1 MRFLALVS
9 LALVAWACGRRGAES
24 TLPTDWMIAE
34 HGEATLSADGR
45 LEPLIVSTEPA
56 LIACVSAPPATDTS
70 QWQAIVSYSE
80 ALETATWT
88 APERRMAGTVCFA
101 APPLKLLPQRSLELC
116 LQLRDGYSGRQLAT
130 RCKALR
136 VLGES
141 LLYRTLRRDMVA
153 VLGAVQPSAENT
165 RVPALRALEERAKDS
180 GFPFLAFR
188 LRMIAA
194 FYLRR
199 EGGVEQTREAERL
212 LSELPAW
219 ITQPE
224 ASSWAAQA
232 AVERSTLALKAS
244 RLEDAWTEAK
254 EAERHFLRVASP
266 KAFSAA
272 NKQAE
277 ILARVGA
284 LTEARH
290 RLRAALDECQNSPC
304 EPLLLPSAES
314 TLAWWIAQD
323 PTATPEEIESALA
336 ILANAL
342 AADWPTVDEQL
353 EKANLY
359 INRAVLE
366 VRAGDSPEE
375 SLDQVQALIGNAQSA
390 RARELT
396 TWAILLA
403 ATQTL
408 EAGSAATASNLALEV
423 AASTEIPRVA
433 AWAWSLAARASRVL
447 GRSAEAAAAF
457 ERALDLHQYS
467 SSHRLGLEIPLGPGR
482 RADDYYRAARLAIER
497 DRPDAGWQMLQRLD
511 EAGLHHGDGRN
522 CSDSETDSR
531 VRRES
536 LLHQLVALDRPA
548 AAPRRAQREPIRR
561 AVLAE
566 LQEMARTGCG
576 WQRPPNSAP
585 EPQLRAFF
593 LDGEIFLLARSS
605 QGVIAL
611 ERRTAVDHSLLSQL
625 SAGAGIAELDDDA
638 WVELTEPLARALV
651 PSSLRTVGRQ
661 TLVAMYGPLQ
671 AVPLAALPLAGWS
684 REQPLW
690 FGDTT
695 TIVTRVVGAPPHEL
709 PTAGAARQPLFVID
723 PSANLPNAS
732 RAADLYAQLFPAAT
746 IVRRADATRRRI
758 LERVGDANWLHV
770 GAHGRYD
777 PAFPE
782 LSSLVTADGELSA
795 ADLIDHIDQLVMAN
809 LSACHSGRWPITAD
823 SGRYGLAGSLS
834 RQGVPWVVASRTTLG
849 DRLASAFNS
858 SFYRSLAGG
867 ASVPTAYNS
876 AMHQVRT
883 SFPASEWSAI
893 LLLGTADDARGG
905 QTSKLL
911 IPKRKEPAGAP
922 VSGALAPAGAGR

>member
-1 MRFLALVS
+1 MRLLALVS
-9 LALVAWACGRRGAES
+9 LALVASACGRHGAES
-24 TLPTDWMIAE
+24 TLPTDWVIAE
-34 HGEATLSADGR
+34 HEEATLSADGG
-45 LEPLIVSTEPA
+45 LEPLIVSSEPA
-56 LIACVSAPPATDTS
+56 LIACVSAPPTTDTS
-70 QWQAIVSYSE
+70 QWQAIVSYSD
-80 ALETATWT
+80 ALEAASWT

-101 APPLKLLPQRSLELC
+101 APPLELLPQRSLELC
-116 LQLRDGYSGRQLAT
+116 LQLRDSYSGRQLAP

-136 VLGES
+136 ALGKS
-141 LLYRTLRRDMVA
+141 LLYRALRRDMA
-153 VLGAVQPSAENT
+153 TVLGAIQPSAENT
-165 RVPALRALEERAKDS
+165 RVPALRALEERSKDS

-199 EGGVEQTREAERL
+199 EGGAEPTREAERL
-212 LSELPAW
+212 LKELPAW

-232 AVERSTLALKAS
+232 AVERSTLALKGS
-244 RLEDAWTEAK
+244 RLEEAWTEAK

-284 LTEARH
+284 ITEARH
-290 RLRAALDECQNSPC
+290 RLSTALDQCESSPC
-304 EPLLLPSAES
+304 EPLLLPSAKS

-323 PTATPEEIESALA
+323 PTATPKEIQSALA

-342 AADWPTVDEQL
+342 AADWPAVDEQL

-366 VRAGDSPEE
+366 VRAGDSPEA
-375 SLDQVQALIGNAQSA
+375 SLSQVQLLIGNSQSA
-390 RARELT
+390 RARELA
-396 TWAILLA
+396 TWATLLA
-403 ATQTL
+403 ATRTL
-408 EAGSAATASNLALEV
+408 EAGSTAAASTAALEV
-423 AASTEIPRVA
+423 AASTETPRVA
-433 AWAWSLAARASRVL
+433 AWAWSLAARASRAR
-447 GRSAEAAAAF
+447 GRPAEAAAAF
-457 ERALDLHQYS
+457 ERALDLHQHS
-467 SSHRLGLEIPLGPGR
+467 SSRQLGLEIPLGPGR
-482 RADDYYRAARLAIER
+482 RANDYYRTARLAIER
-497 DRPDAGWQMLQRLD
+497 GRPDAAWQMLQRLD
-511 EAGLHHGDGRN
+511 EAGLYRRGSGN
-522 CSDSETDSR
+522 CSDNETDSR
-531 VRRES
+531 LRRER

-593 LDGEIFLLARSS
+593 LNGEVFLLARSS

-611 ERRTAVDHSLLSQL
+611 ARRTAVDRSLLAQL
-625 SAGAGIAELDDDA
+625 SAGADVAELDDDA

-651 PSSLRTVGRQ
+651 PSSPQTLGKQ

-671 AVPLAALPLAGWS
+671 TVPLAALPLTGWS

-690 FGDTT
+690 FGDAT
-695 TIVTRVVGAPPHEL
+695 TIVTRVVGAPPQEVA
-709 PTAGAARQPLFVID
+709 TARTTRQPLFVID
-723 PSANLPNAS
+723 PSANLPNAN

-746 IVRRADATRRRI
+746 IVRRADATRHRI
-758 LERVGDANWLHV
+758 LEEVAEANWLHV

-782 LSSLVTADGELSA
+782 LSSLVAADGELSA

-823 SGRYGLAGSLS
+823 SGRYGLAGALS
-834 RQGVPWVVASRTTLG
+834 RQGVPWVVASRTTLD
-849 DRLASAFNS
+849 DRLASAFNA
-858 SFYRSLAGG
+858 SFYRSLAGD
-867 ASVPTAYNS
+867 ASVPTAYSS

-883 SFPASEWSAI
+883 SFPASQWSAL
-893 LLLGTADDARGG
+893 LLLGTEGDARGG
-905 QTSKLL
+905 QTTELL
-911 IPKRKEPAGAP
+911 IPNRKEAAETPASGAPASAGAE
-922 VSGALAPAGAGR
+922 R